1 MSNPN
6 VVQKN
11 LSPKA
16 EAFCVA
22 LVNND
27 GRAEL
32 AAKEA
37 GYTDSSAH
45 VMAYRLPRDSRVQ
58 ERIHHLTRQ
67 RIGIAA
73 LQAAAK
79 IEKLACEARSERVQL
94 DAARDILDRAGFKTS
109 VDAMNIVGIE
119 VNIDLG

>member
-1 MSNPN
+1 MSERKLAP
-6 VVQKN
+6 KE
-11 LSPKA
+11 LSLKA

-22 LVNND
+22 LVNNG

-37 GYTDSSAH
+37 GYSDSSAH

-94 DAARDILDRAGFKTS
+94 DAARDILDRAGFKTPI
-109 VDAMNIVGIE
+109 DASNIVGIN
-119 VNIDLG
+119 VNIDLS